1 MKSKPSGIRS
11 DFLYAFYSSH
21 ISIESCKED
30 DNGAYSKPSTA
41 TKLFYVQFGDGNIK
55 KITVCH
61 SENDTL
67 CINNRV
73 GRKHVKKT
81 VSPKNACELTRQYRY
96 SKSNP
101 GFVHIIATTKRCRLW
116 KISAI
121 TFQSTRMNKSQ
132 RNLSWADTAMPK
144 NQLLQYITEQMPQF

>member
-11 DFLYAFYSSH
+11 DFLYALYSSH
-21 ISIESCKED
+21 ISIESCKAD
-30 DNGAYSKPSTA
+30 DNGAYSNPSTA

-61 SENDTL
+61 SENETL
-67 CINNRV
+67 YINNRV

-101 GFVHIIATTKRCRLW
+101 GFVHIIATAKRCKLW

-121 TFQSTRMNKSQ
+121 TF
-132 RNLSWADTAMPK
+132 
-144 NQLLQYITEQMPQF
+144 